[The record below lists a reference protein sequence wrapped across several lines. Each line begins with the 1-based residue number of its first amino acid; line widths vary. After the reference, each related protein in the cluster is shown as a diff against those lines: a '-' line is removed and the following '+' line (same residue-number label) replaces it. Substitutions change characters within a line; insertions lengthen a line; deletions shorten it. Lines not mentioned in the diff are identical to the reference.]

1 MKLILRYVRP
11 YGLRLL
17 LGFGIKFCGTLAELF
32 LPYILSH
39 ILDNVVPLQRAEL
52 IFLWGGVMI
61 LCACTAFGMN
71 VYANQRAASVER
83 DATRKMRHDL
93 FEKILSLSSRQIDT
107 FTVASLESRVTSD
120 TYHVSRFIGIM
131 QRMGVRAPILLIGGL
146 ILTATL
152 DLKLT
157 LVMLAVLPFIFGIVY
172 FIARKGVPL
181 YRSVQTEVDGMTRVV
196 REDSKGIR
204 VIKALSRVKYEK
216 DRFDT
221 VNKKMVAAEKKA
233 GVTMALSNP
242 SMNLFLNLGLTA
254 VIFVG
259 ALVISSGGDTK
270 AGTVIAFTQYFTT
283 IAMALTT
290 VSRIFV
296 MYTKAAAS
304 ANRIDEVLQC
314 QTDMPVSL
322 PEAYP
327 DKPYDGEKYIEFDSV
342 NFSYNKT
349 KNNISDL
356 SFSIPKG
363 GSFGIIGA
371 TGSGKSTVLQLLM
384 RFYDVDSGAIRIGGR
399 DIRTLPY
406 GELRTRFGAA
416 LQNDII
422 FSGTVDENLRFGRE
436 VKDSSLRSALET
448 AQAAEFTDKLEKGLF
463 YELTVKGSNLSGGQK
478 QRLFI
483 ARALAADPDILI
495 LDDSSSALDYK
506 TDANLRQALD
516 RAPGDF
522 TRIIVAQRVSSV
534 MSCDQILVLEDGET
548 VALGSHEQ
556 LMESCDIYREISLS
570 QMGGAILE

>member
-1 MKLILRYVRP
+1 MKLIFRYVRP
-11 YGLRLL
+11 YWVRLL
-17 LGFGIKFCGTLAELF
+17 GGFSVKFLGTLVELF

-39 ILDNVVPLQRAEL
+39 ILDEVVPMQRAEL

-61 LCACTAFGMN
+61 LCAGAAFAMN
-71 VYANQRAASVER
+71 VFANQRAAAVER
-83 DATRKMRHDL
+83 DATRSLRHDL
-93 FEKILSLSSRQIDT
+93 FAKILSLSSRQIDT

-120 TYHVSRFIGIM
+120 TFHVSRFIGMM
-131 QRMGVRAPILLIGGL
+131 QRMGVRAPILLVGGL

-152 DLKLT
+152 DWKLT
-157 LVMLAVLPFIFGIVY
+157 LVMLAVLPFIFSIVFY
-172 FIARKGVPL
+172 IARKGVPL
-181 YRSVQTEVDGMTRVV
+181 YGAVQTEVDGMTRVV

-204 VIKALSRVKYEK
+204 VIKALSRVEYEK
-216 DRFDT
+216 NRFDA
-221 VNKKMVAAEKKA
+221 VNKKMVGAEKKA

-270 AGTVIAFTQYFTT
+270 AGTIIAFTQYFTT
-283 IAMALTT
+283 IANALMA

-296 MYTKAAAS
+296 MYTRAS
-304 ANRIDEVLQC
+304 ASARRMDEVLQC
-314 QTDMPVSL
+314 ESDMPVALS
-322 PEAYP
+322 ETYP
-327 DKPYDGEKYIEFDSV
+327 DKPYDSQKYIEFDGV

-349 KNNISDL
+349 KNNITDL
-356 SFSIPKG
+356 TFTLPKG
-363 GSFGIIGA
+363 GSLGIIGA

-399 DIRTLPY
+399 DVRTIPL
-406 GELRTRFGAA
+406 EDLRTRFGAA

-422 FSGTVDENLRFGRE
+422 FSGTVDENLRFGRD

-448 AQAAEFTDKLEKGLF
+448 AQASEFTDRLENGLF
-463 YELTVKGSNLSGGQK
+463 YELTAKGSNLSGGQK
-478 QRLFI
+478 QRLYI

-506 TDANLRQALD
+506 TDAALRQALD
-516 RAPGDF
+516 SAPGDF

-534 MSCDQILVLEDGET
+534 MSCDRILVLDEGEN
-548 VALGSHEQ
+548 VALGSHEE
-556 LMESCDIYREISLS
+556 LMENCDIYREISLS